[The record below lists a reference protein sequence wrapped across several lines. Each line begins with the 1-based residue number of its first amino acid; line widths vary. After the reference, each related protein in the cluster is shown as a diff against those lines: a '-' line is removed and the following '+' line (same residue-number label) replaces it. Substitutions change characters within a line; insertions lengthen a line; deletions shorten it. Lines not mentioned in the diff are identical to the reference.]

1 MVWKCIMDPSML
13 KGIHSFYS
21 NVFSHP
27 DGRAFNTDLL
37 QLLQQYGW
45 EMAWLQSTSHRL
57 KSPAA
62 ALLSSNIQFVFY
74 VQLWI
79 KYLSEVFE
87 LVYIIFIY
95 ILHSVTTFGEPG
107 AVYRCCINGGKCSIV
122 KTLVDFKYWRTK
134 HHYESSLS
142 RVWSISWLTSD
153 PRAPLC
159 KLFSNP
165 ITGHKMRI

>member
-1 MVWKCIMDPSML
+1 MEVHYGPINAE
-13 KGIHSFYS
+13 GY
-21 NVFSHP
+21 
-27 DGRAFNTDLL
+27 T
-37 QLLQQYGW
+37 QLLQQRVLPSRW
-45 EMAWLQSTSHRL
+45 EGLQYWPPPAITTVWVGNGLAAVHTSHRL

-153 PRAPLC
+153 PRAPLS